1 MLTVT
6 QNLVLPTTITGSY
19 PKPQWHSLDLQGRP
33 FKEAMGHSLFR
44 EQYLDVVAAIVAD
57 QAAAGLDIVTDG
69 DARFDMAVGGKS
81 WMFYAL
87 ERLHGLTGRRD
98 LAPNWSSKDFDIR
111 PGHILYEVME
121 AYQAPV
127 VTDTLRRGPLEYS
140 AVWKSAQKLS
150 ERPIKFGTISA
161 QCLVRMMWNE
171 FYGSEREL
179 ILALS
184 DIMNEELHELAAAG
198 CPLIQIEEPRHHL
211 ASLAPATT
219 DRDLEF
225 FTEAFNREVRGVNA
239 EIWVHTCWG
248 NPAQQRLFSPV
259 PSYERVLPYLAQL
272 DADVITFECASSGGK
287 DLPLIAKIAAPKKV
301 AIGVVNHTTTIV
313 ERPDEVAALIRK
325 ALEYIPAERLVIS
338 SDCGF
343 GREGLSRRIA
353 FYKCVALVQGTNIIR
368 RELGLPEAPIRA
380 ADPLYAFSPP
390 SPN

>member
-1 MLTVT
+1 
-6 QNLVLPTTITGSY
+6 
-19 PKPQWHSLDLQGRP
+19 
-33 FKEAMGHSLFR
+33 
-44 EQYLDVVAAIVAD
+44 
-57 QAAAGLDIVTDG
+57 
-69 DARFDMAVGGKS
+69 
-81 WMFYAL
+81 
-87 ERLHGLTGRRD
+87 
-98 LAPNWSSKDFDIR
+98 
-111 PGHILYEVME
+111 
-121 AYQAPV
+121 
-127 VTDTLRRGPLEYS
+127 
-140 AVWKSAQKLS
+140 
-150 ERPIKFGTISA
+150 
-161 QCLVRMMWNE
+161 MWNE
-171 FYGSEREL
+171 FYGSERDL

-184 DIMNEELHELAAAG
+184 DIMNEELRDLAAAG

-313 ERPDEVAALIRK
+313 ERPNEIAALIRK

-368 RELGLPEAPIRA
+368 RELGLPEASIRA

-390 SPN
+390 SLN